1 MTNPTD
7 GVQIHRVHADA
18 ICAEIGERLRFTPI
32 GKPGRF
38 PMDLLRLIERLEK
51 VELGAAPSA
60 KPSARLSA

>member
-1 MTNPTD
+1 MTSLTD
-7 GVQIHRVHADA
+7 GVQIHRVHAAA

-32 GKPGRF
+32 GKPRF

-51 VELGAAPSA
+51 AELNAAPSD